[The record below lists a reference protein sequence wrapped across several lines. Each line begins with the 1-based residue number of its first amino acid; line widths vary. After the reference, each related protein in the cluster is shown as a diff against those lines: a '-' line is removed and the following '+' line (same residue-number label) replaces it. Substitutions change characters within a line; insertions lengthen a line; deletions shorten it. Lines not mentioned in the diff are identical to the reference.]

1 MNMNMKIRL
10 AGVVVLIIGFT
21 LYLSVFT
28 VRQDQRA
35 ILLKLGKIVQTDIS
49 PGLHF
54 KWPLIEQ
61 ARSFDARLLM
71 LDSQPERF
79 LTSEKKNVMV
89 DYFVIWRIRNF
100 HQYYLATRGD
110 EQRALLRLS
119 QIMKDGLRSEF
130 GKLTIQQ
137 AVAGKRS
144 EIIDPIEVKV
154 NKAVSELGIRVVD
167 VRLKRI
173 DLPPQVA
180 SSVYQ
185 RMEAERARV
194 AAEFRAKGKEAAEKI
209 RANADRERTV
219 ILANAYKESQILRGE
234 GDAKA
239 AGIYAQTYSKDPA
252 FYAFYRSLKAYRKSF
267 TGKGNILILEP
278 NSQFFRY
285 FNQAEGHSR

>member
-1 MNMNMKIRL
+1 MKLKII
-10 AGVVVLIIGFT
+10 AAVIAVAVLLVYMST
-21 LYLSVFT
+21 YT

-35 ILLKLGKIVQTDIS
+35 ILLKLGEVQQADIK

-54 KWPLIEQ
+54 KLPLIENV
-61 ARSFDARLLM
+61 RKFDSRILT

-89 DYFVIWRIRNF
+89 DFFVKWRIANLD
-100 HQYYLATRGD
+100 QYYRSTRGD

-130 GKLTIQQ
+130 GKLTIQE
-137 AVAGKRS
+137 AVSGERAKILGPL
-144 EIIDPIEVKV
+144 EIDA
-154 NKAVSELGIRVVD
+154 NKAAKELGIQVVD

-173 DLPPQVA
+173 DLPSEVA

-194 AAEFRAKGKEAAEKI
+194 AADFRARGKEAGERI

-219 ILANAYKESQILRGE
+219 ILANAYRQSQILRGE

-239 AGIYAQTYSKDPA
+239 AEIYAKAYDKDPS
-252 FYAFYRSLKAYRKSF
+252 FYAFYRSLEAYRQSF
-267 TGKGNILILEP
+267 GGKNDVLVLKPG
-278 NSQFFRY
+278 SQFFRF
-285 FNQAEGHSR
+285 FNNAQGTAPAK

>member
-1 MNMNMKIRL
+1 MKLKII
-10 AGVVVLIIGFT
+10 AAVVAVAAL
-21 LYLSVFT
+21 LVYLSTYT

-35 ILLKLGKIVQTDIS
+35 ILLKLGEVQQSDIK

-54 KWPLIEQ
+54 KLPLIENV
-61 ARSFDARLLM
+61 RKFDSRILT

-89 DYFVIWRIRNF
+89 DFFVKWRIANLD
-100 HQYYLATRGD
+100 QYYRSTRGD

-130 GKLTIQQ
+130 GKLTIQE
-137 AVAGKRS
+137 AVSGERAKILG
-144 EIIDPIEVKV
+144 PLEVDA
-154 NKAVSELGIRVVD
+154 NKAAKELGIQVVD

-173 DLPPQVA
+173 DLPAEVA

-194 AAEFRAKGKEAAEKI
+194 AADFRARGKEAGERI

-219 ILANAYKESQILRGE
+219 ILANAYRQSQILRGQ

-239 AGIYAQTYSKDPA
+239 AEIYAKAYNKDPS
-252 FYAFYRSLKAYRKSF
+252 FYAFYRSLEAYRQSF
-267 TGKGNILILEP
+267 SGKNDVLLLEP
-278 NSQFFRY
+278 NSQFFRF
-285 FNQAEGHSR
+285 FNNAQGTAAAK

>member
-1 MNMNMKIRL
+1 MKLKIAAVIVAL
-10 AGVVVLIIGFT
+10 VALLG
-21 LYLSVFT
+21 YLSMYT
-28 VRQDQRA
+28 VREGHRA
-35 ILLKLGKIVQTDIS
+35 ILLKLGEIKKTDIK

-54 KWPLIEQ
+54 KLPLVETV
-61 ARSFDARLLM
+61 RTFDTRLLT

-89 DYFVIWRIRNF
+89 DFFVKWRIDNLD
-100 HQYYLATRGD
+100 QYYRSTRGD
-110 EQRALLRLS
+110 EQRALMRLS

-137 AVAGKRS
+137 AVSGQRS
-144 EIIDPIEVKV
+144 KILGPLEIEA
-154 NKAVSELGIRVVD
+154 NKAAKELGIQVVD

-173 DLPPQVA
+173 DLPSEVA
-180 SSVYQ
+180 HSVYQ

-194 AAEFRAKGKEAAEKI
+194 AADFRARGKEAAERI

-219 ILANAYKESQILRGE
+219 ILANAYRQAQILRGE

-239 AGIYAQTYSKDPA
+239 AEIYAKAYQKDPS
-252 FYAFYRSLKAYRKSF
+252 FYAFYRSLEAYKKTF
-267 TGKGNILILEP
+267 NGKNDVLVLEP

-285 FNQAEGHSR
+285 FNNAQGGSVPAK

>member
-1 MNMNMKIRL
+1 MKLKIT
-10 AGVVVLIIGFT
+10 AAIIAVVALL
-21 LYLSVFT
+21 LYLSTYT

-35 ILLKLGKIVQTDIS
+35 ILLKLGEVKQADIK

-54 KWPLIEQ
+54 KLPLIENV
-61 ARSFDARLLM
+61 RKFDARVLT

-89 DYFVIWRIRNF
+89 DFFVKWRISNLD
-100 HQYYLATRGD
+100 QYYRSTRGD

-137 AVAGKRS
+137 AVSGERDKILGPL
-144 EIIDPIEVKV
+144 EIEA
-154 NKAVSELGIRVVD
+154 NKAAKELGIRIVD

-173 DLPPQVA
+173 DLPAEVA

-194 AAEFRAKGKEAAEKI
+194 AADFRARGKEAGERI
-209 RANADRERTV
+209 RANVDRERTV
-219 ILANAYKESQILRGE
+219 ILANAYRQAQIVRGQ

-239 AGIYAQTYSKDPA
+239 AEIYAKAYNKDPS
-252 FYAFYRSLKAYRKSF
+252 FYAFYRSLEAYRQSF
-267 TGKGNILILEP
+267 DGKNDVLVLEP
-278 NSQFFRY
+278 NSQFFRF
-285 FNQAEGHSR
+285 FNNAQGTAPAK

>member
-1 MNMNMKIRL
+1 MKLKII
-10 AGVVVLIIGFT
+10 AAVVAVVAL
-21 LYLSVFT
+21 LVYLSTYT

-35 ILLKLGKIVQTDIS
+35 ILLKLGEVQQADIK

-54 KWPLIEQ
+54 KLPLIENV
-61 ARSFDARLLM
+61 RKFDSRILT

-89 DYFVIWRIRNF
+89 DFFVKWRIANLD
-100 HQYYLATRGD
+100 QYYRSTRGD

-130 GKLTIQQ
+130 GKLTIQE
-137 AVAGKRS
+137 AVSGERAKILG
-144 EIIDPIEVKV
+144 PLEVDA
-154 NKAVSELGIRVVD
+154 NKAAKELGIQVVD

-173 DLPPQVA
+173 DLPAEVA

-194 AAEFRAKGKEAAEKI
+194 AADFRARGKEAGERI

-219 ILANAYKESQILRGE
+219 ILANAYRQSQILRGE

-239 AGIYAQTYSKDPA
+239 AEIYAKAYDKDPS
-252 FYAFYRSLKAYRKSF
+252 FYAFYRSLEAYRQSF
-267 TGKGNILILEP
+267 SGKNDVLVLEP
-278 NSQFFRY
+278 GSQFFRY
-285 FNQAEGHSR
+285 FNNAQGTVPAK

>member
-1 MNMNMKIRL
+1 MKLKIT
-10 AGVVVLIIGFT
+10 AAVIAVVALL
-21 LYLSVFT
+21 LYLSTYT

-35 ILLKLGKIVQTDIS
+35 ILLKLGEVKQANIK

-54 KWPLIEQ
+54 KLPLIENV
-61 ARSFDARLLM
+61 RKFDARVLT

-89 DYFVIWRIRNF
+89 DFFVKWRISNLD
-100 HQYYLATRGD
+100 QYYRSTRGD

-137 AVAGKRS
+137 AVSGERS
-144 EIIDPIEVKV
+144 KILGPLEIEA
-154 NKAVSELGIRVVD
+154 NKAAKELGIRIVD

-173 DLPPQVA
+173 DLPAEVA

-194 AAEFRAKGKEAAEKI
+194 AADFRARGKEAGERI

-219 ILANAYKESQILRGE
+219 ILANAYRQAQILRGQ

-239 AGIYAQTYSKDPA
+239 AEIYAKAYNKDPS
-252 FYAFYRSLKAYRKSF
+252 FYAFYRSLEAYRQSF
-267 TGKGNILILEP
+267 SGKNDVLLLEP
-278 NSQFFRY
+278 NSQFFRF
-285 FNQAEGHSR
+285 FNNAQGTAAAK

>member
-1 MNMNMKIRL
+1 MKLKIT
-10 AGVVVLIIGFT
+10 AAIIAVVALL
-21 LYLSVFT
+21 LYLSTYT

-35 ILLKLGKIVQTDIS
+35 ILLKLGEVKQADIK

-54 KWPLIEQ
+54 KLPLIENV
-61 ARSFDARLLM
+61 RKFDARVLT

-89 DYFVIWRIRNF
+89 DFFVKWRISNLD
-100 HQYYLATRGD
+100 QYYRSTRGD

-137 AVAGKRS
+137 AVSGERDKILGPL
-144 EIIDPIEVKV
+144 EIEA
-154 NKAVSELGIRVVD
+154 NKAAKELGIRIVD

-173 DLPPQVA
+173 DLPAEVA

-194 AAEFRAKGKEAAEKI
+194 AADFRARGKEAGERI

-219 ILANAYKESQILRGE
+219 ILANAYRQAQIVRGQ

-239 AGIYAQTYSKDPA
+239 AEIYAKAYNKDPS
-252 FYAFYRSLKAYRKSF
+252 FYAFYRSLEAYRQSF
-267 TGKGNILILEP
+267 DGKNDVLVLEP
-278 NSQFFRY
+278 NSQFFRF
-285 FNQAEGHSR
+285 FNNAQGTAPAK

>member
-1 MNMNMKIRL
+1 MKLKIT
-10 AGVVVLIIGFT
+10 AAIIAVVALL
-21 LYLSVFT
+21 LYLSTYT

-35 ILLKLGKIVQTDIS
+35 ILLKLGEVKQADIK

-54 KWPLIEQ
+54 KLPLIENV
-61 ARSFDARLLM
+61 RKFDARVLT

-79 LTSEKKNVMV
+79 LTNEKKNVMV
-89 DYFVIWRIRNF
+89 DFFVKWRISNLD
-100 HQYYLATRGD
+100 QYYRSTRGD

-137 AVAGKRS
+137 AVSGERDKILGPL
-144 EIIDPIEVKV
+144 EIEA
-154 NKAVSELGIRVVD
+154 NKAAKELGIRIVD

-173 DLPPQVA
+173 DLPAEVA

-194 AAEFRAKGKEAAEKI
+194 AADFRARGKEAGERI

-219 ILANAYKESQILRGE
+219 ILANAYRQAQIVRGQ

-239 AGIYAQTYSKDPA
+239 AEIYAKAYNKDPS
-252 FYAFYRSLKAYRKSF
+252 FYAFYRSLEAYRQSF
-267 TGKGNILILEP
+267 DGKNDVLVLEP
-278 NSQFFRY
+278 NSQFFRF
-285 FNQAEGHSR
+285 FNNAQGTAPAK

>member
-1 MNMNMKIRL
+1 MKLKII
-10 AGVVVLIIGFT
+10 AAVVAVVAL
-21 LYLSVFT
+21 LVYLSTYT

-35 ILLKLGKIVQTDIS
+35 ILLKLGEVQQADIK

-54 KWPLIEQ
+54 KLPLIENV
-61 ARSFDARLLM
+61 RKFDSRILT

-89 DYFVIWRIRNF
+89 DFFVKWRIANLD
-100 HQYYLATRGD
+100 QYYRSTRGD

-130 GKLTIQQ
+130 GKLTIQE
-137 AVAGKRS
+137 AVSGERAKILG
-144 EIIDPIEVKV
+144 PLEVDA
-154 NKAVSELGIRVVD
+154 NKAAKELGIQVVD

-173 DLPPQVA
+173 DLPAEVA

-194 AAEFRAKGKEAAEKI
+194 AADFRARGKEAGERI

-219 ILANAYKESQILRGE
+219 ILANAYRQSQILRGE

-239 AGIYAQTYSKDPA
+239 AEIYAKAYDKDPS
-252 FYAFYRSLKAYRKSF
+252 FYAFYRSLEAYRQSF
-267 TGKGNILILEP
+267 SGKNDVLVLEP
-278 NSQFFRY
+278 GSQFFRY
-285 FNQAEGHSR
+285 FNNAQGTVLAK